1 MAARGC
7 KRQGW
12 KEFGKEIQEG
22 GGAEGLVGRKAG
34 RHIGAWRQVIHVG
47 EPREVVLGA
56 GAGLSKKAVQGG
68 CDTGSNQ
75 LWVVSHQPA
84 CRQCLAGWLAQPSPL
99 PFLDGRGRRHAGCG
113 WAGSVRRWAWWQLS
127 RSARWRCMLGPSGKS
142 SQRRSSPAGGGQN
155 GGEGSGKSEVGPA
168 WQTLQHSGEHPDCT
182 PVQGTP

>member
-12 KEFGKEIQEG
+12 KEFGKEMREG

-84 CRQCLAGWLAQPSPL
+84 GSAWLAGPTIALALPGRTWAQARWLWLGWLGAQVGL
-99 PFLDGRGRRHAGCG
+99 VAAQQKRTLAVY
-113 WAGSVRRWAWWQLS
+113 AGS
-127 RSARWRCMLGPSGKS
+127 
-142 SQRRSSPAGGGQN
+142 QR
-155 GGEGSGKSEVGPA
+155 EEFTK
-168 WQTLQHSGEHPDCT
+168 T
-182 PVQGTP
+182 